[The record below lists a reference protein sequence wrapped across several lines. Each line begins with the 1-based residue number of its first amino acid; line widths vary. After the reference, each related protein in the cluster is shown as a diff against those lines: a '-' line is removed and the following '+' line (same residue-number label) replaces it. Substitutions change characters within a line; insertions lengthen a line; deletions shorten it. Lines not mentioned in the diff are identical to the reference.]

1 MKVLKLRRPILN
13 SEKDEMI
20 DIFINCHTAGYD
32 CLDDSVFEHESIN
45 AKRIACGMTKPS
57 KYDLSEVA
65 DFYPTYASLNSSIF
79 ESSIILTVWEHIEN
93 MSDNEYIGFL
103 HTDIE
108 PYFTKHELW
117 AKIIETLSPNNVS
130 LGVSF
135 PEIYKT
141 IQNGE
146 WDLKNDYVLRPS
158 IDPLVLHKFD
168 LERSIWDA
176 IKRLD
181 RPIYEFAMS
190 KDPPMIYSHMFITTR
205 KIFNKLG
212 MRMRNMLDR
221 LLASEMGLWTP
232 HLFERLVGLYLS
244 ELSVVKNVAAFSHHA
259 GSSPTKRGSF
269 SLYGTAG
276 YKYYK
281 TSRKIFI

>member
-1 MKVLKLRRPILN
+1 
-13 SEKDEMI
+13 MI